1 MIGAPPG
8 CLSALKDAENHTG
21 NPGRIQAVKPADP
34 IAFKGYSFSVRT
46 HFLFEASARRFSTA
60 PVAAFA
66 LAACGLFSVGAG
78 AEPPPAVPH
87 SAEAGRAETVAPADA
102 DAAPVARSVSDEPF
116 RCPGTNAAFFEEIK
130 EAGWVGFGETWDFNT
145 CGEGITI
152 YGEGATKAWPA
163 FRSQR
168 PRPVLS
174 VRPSGKPVNVQFYA
188 TVLPWV
194 AFGTIGVVIGLA
206 WLLSI
211 LTRRKRIT
219 LVDVPCPK
227 CAAEIPVPLNDPDS
241 KSLFCP
247 ACGGASVIV
256 VTDADGVAH
265 PEVTVL
271 A

>member
-1 MIGAPPG
+1 M
-8 CLSALKDAENHTG
+8 
-21 NPGRIQAVKPADP
+21 
-34 IAFKGYSFSVRT
+34 RT
-46 HFLFEASARRFSTA
+46 HFCFDASSRLPLKATA
-60 PVAAFA
+60 AAIALVA
-66 LAACGLFSVGAG
+66 CTLFS
-78 AEPPPAVPH
+78 ED
-87 SAEAGRAETVAPADA
+87 GRAEEPPKADASVPLEAEAMAPAE
-102 DAAPVARSVSDEPF
+102 PIVRSVSDEPF

-206 WLLSI
+206 WLLSL

-227 CAAEIPVPLNDPDS
+227 CAAEIPVPLNDPDA